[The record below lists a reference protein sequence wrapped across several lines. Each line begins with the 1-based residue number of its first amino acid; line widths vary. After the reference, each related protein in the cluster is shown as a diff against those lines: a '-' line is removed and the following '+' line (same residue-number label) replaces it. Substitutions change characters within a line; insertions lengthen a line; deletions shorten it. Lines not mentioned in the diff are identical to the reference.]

1 MIGYSWCQLKRV
13 VCDRSA
19 LHSPPVSEFC
29 FFCFVL
35 ENFGCLGCIEQ
46 ISWNFEKFEN
56 SSNMSGFLDHFPA
69 QARKMKKK
77 KKKIFLYFL
86 NKSFSYIL
94 GIVLFRKTSYILGG
108 KLKSSKNF
116 KKSTLKK
123 FLKMELFSPKL
134 IIFFLK
140 KNCKTWK
147 TKICYTFL
155 KKSYI
160 LNFLH

>member
-13 VCDRSA
+13 VCDGSA
-19 LHSPPVSEFC
+19 LHSQPVSEFC

-56 SSNMSGFLDHFPA
+56 SSNISGFLNHFPA
-69 QARKMKKK
+69 QAWKMKKNK
-77 KKKIFLYFL
+77 KKTKIFLYFL

-108 KLKSSKNF
+108 KFKSSKNF

-140 KNCKTWK
+140 KK
-147 TKICYTFL
+147 L
-155 KKSYI
+155 
-160 LNFLH
+160 